1 MFNFSE
7 EVMIIL
13 KKGEEEAI
21 SVSSELLSSEHI
33 LLAIL
38 NTTNSIKNILENYNL
53 TYNKI
58 KKKIPKNKKEKNDY
72 LFYSASLKRILD
84 NSVTYSKELGLD
96 ALELRILFLCMLE
109 ERESKCRK
117 ILEEM
122 GIDIRK
128 LYKEIKGLTSNTNS
142 ILNEI
147 GIELTSDNM
156 INTFD
161 KVIGREKEIER
172 IIEILARK
180 KKNNPLLIGEAG
192 VGKTAIVEE
201 LSKMI
206 KEGKVPSFLKDY
218 KVIMVNVSSLVAGT
232 KYRGEFEEKLDK
244 IIRDLESNKKIIM
257 FIDEIHTIVGAGG
270 AEGAIDASNILKPA
284 LARSNI
290 KLIGATTLEEYKKF
304 ILPDKALERRFD
316 LVVIEEP
323 DYEKTKEILN
333 KVKKDYEKYHNVK
346 VPKQIIDLIVY
357 YSDKYIKDKHEP
369 DKSIDILDEVCACTS
384 IKMNDE
390 SYENKIS
397 KITKLKNEAITTK
410 EYDKA
415 IKFLK
420 KEKELKCN
428 KLKKDKI
435 VTKEILKMV
444 LENKINTRIFEL
456 ENKNIS
462 KYLFDKLIKE
472 SNISQKSIKEITSV
486 YESHTNKKRTNSKP
500 TSIILEGKSGI
511 GKTDIAKL
519 ISKYTKN
526 NLITISLKE
535 FRNEM
540 SISRFIGASSGYIGY
555 NDNNTVF
562 ESLKFYPNSII
573 LFDNI
578 DEAHISIINL
588 IKSILENGKITNSKG
603 NVLNF
608 SNSFII
614 LTRNV
619 NIEKKIGFSNSQ
631 NNVNKT
637 MYCSD
642 IDEFVNKIV
651 KIENIKKEKE
661 PSLI

>member
-21 SVSSELLSSEHI
+21 SLSSELLSSEHI

-38 NTTNSIKNILENYNL
+38 NTTNSIKSILENYNL

-58 KKKIPKNKKEKNDY
+58 KKKILKNKKDKTDY

-84 NSVTYSKELGLD
+84 NSVSYSKELGLD
-96 ALELRILFLCMLE
+96 TLELRILFLCMLE

-117 ILEEM
+117 ILEEEN
-122 GIDIRK
+122 IDIRK
-128 LYKEIKGLTSNTNS
+128 IYKEIKGLTNSTNS

-161 KVIGREKEIER
+161 KVVGREKEIER

-206 KEGKVPSFLKDY
+206 KEGNIPAFLKDY

-244 IIRDLESNKKIIM
+244 IIRDLESSKKIIM

-384 IKMNDE
+384 IKMNDIV
-390 SYENKIS
+390 YENKLS
-397 KITKLKNEAITTK
+397 KLTKLKNEALTTK

-415 IKFLK
+415 IRFLK
-420 KEKELKCN
+420 EEKELKSN
-428 KLKKDKI
+428 KLKNDKV

-462 KYLFDKLIKE
+462 KYLFDKLVKE
-472 SNISQKSIKEITSV
+472 SNISQKSIKEITSL
-486 YESHTNKKRTNSKP
+486 YEIHTNKQRTNSKP

-535 FRNEM
+535 FRTEM

-573 LFDNI
+573 VFDNI

-637 MYCSD
+637 MYYSD

-651 KIENIKKEKE
+651 KIENVKKEKE

>member
-128 LYKEIKGLTSNTNS
+128 LYKEIKSLTSNTNS

-486 YESHTNKKRTNSKP
+486 YESHSNKKRTNSKP

-637 MYCSD
+637 MYYSD

>member
-21 SVSSELLSSEHI
+21 SVSSELLNSEHI

-58 KKKIPKNKKEKNDY
+58 KKKIPKDKKEKNDY

-128 LYKEIKGLTSNTNS
+128 LYKEIKGLTSNANS

-637 MYCSD
+637 MYYSD

>member
-619 NIEKKIGFSNSQ
+619 NIEKKIGFNNSQ

>member
-122 GIDIRK
+122 GIDIKK

-637 MYCSD
+637 MCCSD

>member
-397 KITKLKNEAITTK
+397 KITKLKNKAITTK